1 MLVNDC
7 HLVKV
12 KRRDPISRNHLMT
25 EHITMF
31 VKTII
36 KLKAKAKKS
45 RNQNG
50 VSDVILVYSLSVLNK
65 FNLVVQPACQW
76 FLKIKNEKQQQH
88 YKETINTVCITNQ
101 NLATTKIG

>member
-1 MLVNDC
+1 
-7 HLVKV
+7 
-12 KRRDPISRNHLMT
+12 MT

-65 FNLVVQPACQW
+65 FNLVVQPACQ
-76 FLKIKNEKQQQH
+76 
-88 YKETINTVCITNQ
+88 
-101 NLATTKIG
+101 